1 MDYYVLDGVED
12 GIARLESPEGGLLCL
27 SAGQL
32 PETVCE
38 GDCLRKEN
46 GCYIVDEQL
55 TAMRRERLRSL
66 RKKLI
71 KPEKE
76 D

>member
-12 GIARLESPEGGLLCL
+12 GIARLESPEGGLYCL
-27 SAGQL
+27 PAKQL
-32 PETVCE
+32 PETARE
-38 GDCLRKEN
+38 GDCLREEN

-55 TAMRRERLRSL
+55 TALRRERLSALRSRL
-66 RKKLI
+66 IKRKK
-71 KPEKE
+71 E